1 MKQIHGIHKK
11 GIIIEVTAKTGN
23 DSGFSLQE
31 WIDNLYEE
39 KKRKMS
45 WKGIAPAH
53 AVLFGVQNE
62 NPKNKITKCILSEW
76 KIVYDRQEE
85 WMASMSKED
94 VKGTSRLDNCSIFVM
109 PYY

>member
-39 KKRKMS
+39 KKGICLGRVLLPLMRFCLVFKM
-45 WKGIAPAH
+45 KT
-53 AVLFGVQNE
+53 Q
-62 NPKNKITKCILSEW
+62 KIKSPN
-76 KIVYDRQEE
+76 VYD
-85 WMASMSKED
+85 
-94 VKGTSRLDNCSIFVM
+94 TI
-109 PYY
+109 